1 MIDMFEEYGYDLFD
15 NPSLVRDIEL
25 QVSEV
30 SCECDGFYICS
41 DHTQQQG
48 VIMGRAACGQGH
60 KKSVTQH
67 GVSA

>member
-41 DHTQQQG
+41 EHTQQ
-48 VIMGRAACGQGH
+48 
-60 KKSVTQH
+60 
-67 GVSA
+67 

>member
-1 MIDMFEEYGYDLFD
+1 MSGVCDKLKTNERNKMIDMFEEYGYDLFD

-41 DHTQQQG
+41 DHTQQ
-48 VIMGRAACGQGH
+48 
-60 KKSVTQH
+60 
-67 GVSA
+67 

>member
-41 DHTQQQG
+41 EHTQQQG
-48 VIMGRAACGQGH
+48 MPVDNFQTAVRFILF
-60 KKSVTQH
+60 VL
-67 GVSA
+67 